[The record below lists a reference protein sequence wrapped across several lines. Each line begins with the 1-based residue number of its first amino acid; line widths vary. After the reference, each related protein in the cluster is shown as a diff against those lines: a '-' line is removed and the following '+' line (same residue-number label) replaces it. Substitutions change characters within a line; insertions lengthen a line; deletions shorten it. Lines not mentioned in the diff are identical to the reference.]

1 MPITDRS
8 SPASSSYSEASDA
21 GSPLLDALHQ
31 SERTRDVLKTVMKS
45 RKSWKSLKDGEV
57 VWPPELEVALLEGS

>member
-8 SPASSSYSEASDA
+8 SPASSSYSEPSDA
-21 GSPLLDALHQ
+21 GSSPVDALHQ

-45 RKSWKSLKDGEV
+45 RKSWKSLRDGEV
-57 VWPPELEVALLEGS
+57 VWPPELEAALLEGW